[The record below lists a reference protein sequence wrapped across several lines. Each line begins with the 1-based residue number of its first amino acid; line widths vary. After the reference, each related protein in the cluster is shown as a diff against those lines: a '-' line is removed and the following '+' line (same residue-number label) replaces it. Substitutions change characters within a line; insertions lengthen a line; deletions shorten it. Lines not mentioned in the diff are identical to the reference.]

1 MEWVVFAG
9 ILLFN
14 TLAAVGVAF
23 ALLLNRINKP
33 GSKTM
38 NWLFIA
44 LALWTFFYAMIT
56 LAPLLESKRLW
67 LKLENIGIVT
77 TPVLWFLFTL
87 SYTKQ
92 NKWVNKA
99 VLTLLFIVPAITL
112 TLLFSE
118 RWFHLYYVSIT
129 PVGETL
135 GPLSVKGNTWYYVQL
150 IYSYTLI
157 VIGVGTLLRHLF
169 IFRDIYRRRALTL
182 LTAFIIPVLLNV
194 FYHMGGKLS
203 STSASFDLTPISF
216 TLTAI
221 LISFA
226 IFRQKL
232 FEMTPIARHII
243 LEHIVEMVLV
253 VNENDRV
260 LDANQAAAY
269 WLNTP
274 IEEMAEKKLQEVLSA
289 SPNILARYNEG
300 KDDGQFFHLF
310 TDPEHMVQMT
320 VSPVKDK
327 YGELNGRVIVLH
339 DVSKQRKMEKNLQKA
354 NEELKAKLSEIEKL
368 QAQLKEQAIRDPLT
382 GLFNRRYLAEVLE
395 TEIARAERDNLPLSA
410 IIMDVDH
417 FKVFNDE
424 NGHKCGD
431 EVLEYIGK
439 LLLQNTRRGDTV
451 CRYGGEEFVIL
462 MPKVGLE
469 IARARAESWRKALSS
484 AEIPYEDKKLQVQI
498 SVGVAC
504 FPYNVENGEDLLKC
518 ADQALYSSK
527 ANGRNQVTTYPFTC

>member
-1 MEWVVFAG
+1 
-9 ILLFN
+9 
-14 TLAAVGVAF
+14 
-23 ALLLNRINKP
+23 
-33 GSKTM
+33 
-38 NWLFIA
+38 
-44 LALWTFFYAMIT
+44 
-56 LAPLLESKRLW
+56 
-67 LKLENIGIVT
+67 
-77 TPVLWFLFTL
+77 
-87 SYTKQ
+87 
-92 NKWVNKA
+92 
-99 VLTLLFIVPAITL
+99 L

-157 VIGVGTLLRHLF
+157 VIGIGILLRHLF
-169 IFRDIYRRRALTL
+169 IFRDIYRRRAITL
-182 LTAFIIPVLLNV
+182 LAAFIIPVLMNI
-194 FYHMGGKLS
+194 FYHAGGNLF

-232 FEMTPIARHII
+232 FEVTPIARHII

-274 IEEMAEKKLQEVLSA
+274 VEEMAEKKLQKVLSA
-289 SPNILARYNEG
+289 YPNIIARYNEG

-310 TDPEHMVQMT
+310 TDPEHMVEMT

-339 DVSKQRKMEKNLQKA
+339 DVSKQRKMENNLQKA
-354 NEELKAKLSEIEKL
+354 NEELKTRLSEIEKL

-395 TEIARAERDNLPLSA
+395 TEIARAERENLPLSA

-417 FKVFNDE
+417 FKVFNDKY
-424 NGHKCGD
+424 GHKCGD
-431 EVLEYIGK
+431 EVLEYIGE
-439 LLLQNTRRGDTV
+439 LLLKNTRLGDTV

-469 IARARAESWRKALSS
+469 IARARAESWREALSS
-484 AEIPYEDKKLQVQI
+484 AEIPYEDKKLQVEI

-504 FPYNVENGEDLLKC
+504 FPYDVENGEDLLKC

>member
-14 TLAAVGVAF
+14 TLAAVGVAS
-23 ALLLNRINKP
+23 ALILNRINKP

-77 TPVLWFLFTL
+77 TPVLWFLFTI

-99 VLTLLFIVPAITL
+99 VLALLFIVPAITL

-118 RWFHLYYVSIT
+118 RWFHLYYVSTT

-135 GPLSVKGNTWYYVQL
+135 GPLSVEGNTWYYVQM
-150 IYSYTLI
+150 IYSYMLI
-157 VIGVGTLLRHLF
+157 VIGIGILLRHLF
-169 IFRDIYRRRALTL
+169 IFRDIYRRRAITL
-182 LTAFIIPVLLNV
+182 LVAFIIPVLLNI
-194 FYHMGGKLS
+194 FYHAGGNLF
-203 STSASFDLTPISF
+203 STYTSFDLTPISF

-232 FEMTPIARHII
+232 FEVTPIARHII

-274 IEEMAEKKLQEVLSA
+274 IEEMAEKKLQKVLSA
-289 SPNILARYNEG
+289 YPNILARYNEG

-310 TDPEHMVQMT
+310 ADPEHMVEMT

-327 YGELNGRVIVLH
+327 YGELNGRVIVLN
-339 DVSKQRKMEKNLQKA
+339 DVSKQRRMENNLQKA
-354 NEELKAKLSEIEKL
+354 NEDLKAKLAEIEKL
-368 QAQLKEQAIRDPLT
+368 QTQLKEQAIRDPLT

-417 FKVFNDE
+417 FKVFNDQH
-424 NGHKCGD
+424 GHKCGD
-431 EVLEYIGK
+431 EVLEYIGE
-439 LLLQNTRRGDTV
+439 LLLKNTRRGDTV

-469 IARARAESWRKALSS
+469 IAHARAESWRKALSS
-484 AEIPYEDKKLQVQI
+484 AEIPYEDKKLHVEI

-504 FPYNVENGEDLLKC
+504 FPFDVESGEDLLKC
-518 ADQALYSSK
+518 ADQALYQSK
-527 ANGRNQVTTYPFTC
+527 DNGRNQVTTFPFIC